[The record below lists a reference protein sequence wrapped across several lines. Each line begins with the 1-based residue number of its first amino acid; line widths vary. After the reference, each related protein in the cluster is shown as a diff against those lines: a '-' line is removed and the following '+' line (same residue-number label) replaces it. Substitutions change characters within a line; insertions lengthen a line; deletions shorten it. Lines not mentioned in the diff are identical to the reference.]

1 MKYLIFLLFFVL
13 ETLLAVIQC
22 WQNPSILQRK
32 RTDVPGA
39 VSVQKKSTKLLSECI
54 CGLLGSAKY
63 AMDVEQPWL
72 GTENGHVC
80 FDPCRDF
87 MRPASQ
93 NKPF

>member
-22 WQNPSILQRK
+22 SQNPSVLQRK

-39 VSVQKKSTKLLSECI
+39 VSVQKKKSTKLLSECI

-63 AMDVEQPWL
+63 AMDAEQAWL
-72 GTENGHVC
+72 GTEKW
-80 FDPCRDF
+80 PCLF
-87 MRPASQ
+87 
-93 NKPF
+93 